1 MFGDVYVEIQDGN
14 LGRSASTG
22 TGVHAKVGASGIG
35 QTGIITIKRSMTV
48 EKIKGL
54 LGCTPL
60 ADACIDSLENG
71 AETIY
76 CIPVKAGTAGTV
88 SEVTHTGEGE
98 GTVSITGKPENSY
111 KIIVEITETGA
122 LNAGGV
128 RYSIDGGNS
137 FSAEEIIPSEGKISM
152 QGTGLELTFSGAS
165 FAEGDLYEF
174 DTTAPVATNQEI
186 LDALESLK
194 NFNKLF
200 EFVHIVGPSTK
211 ALWASV
217 AELANKFQEEY
228 KKPLMFICESRYLD
242 EEEDVSAWV
251 EYLIEERKGVES
263 RYLQVVPAFGNY
275 VRMDGREQICN
286 LAGVLSGLYG
296 AAKES
301 QSVGEVG
308 TFPISA
314 AKLTSL
320 MPAGIEEYLKD
331 LDEAGYCTFRQYHG
345 LEEFFV
351 TSANMFSP
359 ENSDFRYAEE
369 VRVLNRLVRD
379 IRLAALEKLQ
389 MEIDVENLDAS
400 LAKLEEE
407 LNVPI
412 DEAVQDQ
419 IISSGRVS
427 IDAENLNILV
437 DEELK
442 LLVTYVPKGHIRNIR
457 ITIAA
462 SNPYTA

>member
-14 LGRSASTG
+14 LGRSISTG
-22 TGVHAKVGASGIG
+22 TGIHVKVGVSGVE
-35 QTGIITIKRSMTV
+35 QSVVTIKKSMAV
-48 EKIKGL
+48 KKIKEL
-54 LGCTPL
+54 LGYTPL
-60 ADACIDSLENG
+60 ADACIDSVENG

-76 CIPVKAGTAGTV
+76 CIPVHAGTDGTV
-88 SEVTHTGEGE
+88 SEVTHTGDGT
-98 GTVSITGKPENSY
+98 GTVSITGKPENAY

-122 LNAGGV
+122 LNSGGV

-137 FSAEEIIPSEGKISM
+137 FSTEETIPAAGKIKIP
-152 QGTGLELTFSGAS
+152 GTGLELAFSGAS
-165 FAEGDLYEF
+165 FTAADLYEF
-174 DTTAPVATNQEI
+174 ETTAPVATNQEI
-186 LDALESLK
+186 LEALESLK

-200 EFVHIVGPSTK
+200 EFVHVVGPSTK
-211 ALWASV
+211 ALWASI

-228 KKPLMFICESRYLD
+228 KKPLMFICESRYLE
-242 EEEDVSAWV
+242 EEEDVPTWV
-251 EYLIEERKGVES
+251 EYLLDERKGVES

-275 VRMDGREQICN
+275 IRMDGREQICN

-308 TFPISA
+308 TFPISS
-314 AKLTSL
+314 AKMTTLL
-320 MPAGIEEYLKD
+320 PVGVEEYLED
-331 LDEAGYCTFRQYHG
+331 LDGAGYCTFRQYHG

-427 IDAENLNILV
+427 IDTENLNILV

-442 LLVTYVPKGHIRNIR
+442 LLVTYVPKGHVRNIY
-457 ITIAA
+457 ITVAA